1 MRRRRL
7 SAALG
12 IVALVIAGGARAE
25 QTYIEPPVFLD
36 AVDAGKLPPVAERLP
51 ESPSIAAFDRPGQ
64 KVGNYGGTLRMLMAR
79 QRDVRL
85 MVTYGYARL
94 VRFNHKL
101 DLVPDILRKVDVE
114 DGRIFT
120 LHLRPGH
127 KWSDGAP
134 FTAEDFRYYWEDVAN
149 NKDLSPVGPPEVM
162 RAGGELPRLEV
173 IDPVTVRYSWDHPN
187 PAFLPALA
195 GARPPFIYRP
205 AHFLKRF
212 HGRYFDAAA
221 LDAEARNQGLRGWP
235 ALHNRMDNLDK
246 NDSPDLPTL
255 QPWVLTTPM
264 PAERFVFRRNP
275 YFHRI
280 DPAGRQLP
288 YINEVV
294 MSIVDGKIV
303 PAKTGT
309 GESDL
314 QARYLRFDNFTFL
327 RKNAKTSDFAVR
339 LWRIGRG
346 AHMAL
351 YPNLNAEDPVWRTL
365 LRDVRFRRALSLAVH
380 RREINRVMYFGQAIE
395 SQNTVLPQSPL
406 FRPKFQKSYAAFDLA
421 EANRLLDEIGLTER
435 DSRGVRLLP
444 DGRAAEIIVETTGE
458 NSEEADVL
466 ELVHD
471 SWMDAGIKLFI
482 KPSQRDVVRNRIYAG
497 KTIMALF
504 PGLENGIATA
514 DTSPQE
520 LAPVHQTQYQWPKWG
535 QYYETGGKAGLP
547 PDMPEP
553 LRLLD
558 LLGDWNN
565 ATRRA
570 DRQRIWEKMLSI
582 HAAELF
588 TIGLIS
594 GTLQPVVVSN
604 KLHNVPEEALY
615 NWDPGAHF
623 GIYETDTF
631 WMESPDQVT
640 EGKAAAAAGAR

>member
-1 MRRRRL
+1 MKTRGL
-7 SAALG
+7 LAVLAMLAA
-12 IVALVIAGGARAE
+12 ATTFGARAE
-25 QTYIEPPVFLD
+25 TSFIEPPVFIAD
-36 AVDAGKLPPVAERLP
+36 VKAGKLPPVAERLP
-51 ESPSIAAFDRPGQ
+51 ALPSTAAFDRAGQVPG
-64 KVGNYGGTLRMLMAR
+64 VYGGTLRMLMAR

-85 MVTYGYARL
+85 MVVYGYARL

-101 DLVPDILRKVDVE
+101 DLVPDILRKVDVKDE
-114 DGRIFT
+114 RVFT

-134 FTAEDFRYYWEDVAN
+134 FTAEDFRYYWEDIALN
-149 NKDLSPVGPPEVM
+149 AQLSPVGPPEVM
-162 RAGGELPRLEV
+162 RAGGTLPRFEV
-173 IDPVTVRYSWDHPN
+173 IDAVTVRYSWDSPN
-187 PAFLPALA
+187 PEFLPALA

-205 AHFLKRF
+205 AHYLKRF

-221 LDAEARNQGLRGWP
+221 LDEEANAQGLRGWP

-246 NDSPDLPTL
+246 NDNPDQPTL
-255 QPWVLTTPM
+255 QPWMLTTAM

-294 MSIVDGKIV
+294 MDIVDGKIV

-309 GESDL
+309 GQSDL

-327 RKNAKTSDFAVR
+327 RKNAKTSDFAVH

-351 YPNLNAEDPVWRTL
+351 YPNLNVEDPVWREL
-365 LRDVRFRRALSLAVH
+365 LRDVRFRRALSLAIH

-406 FRPKFQKSYAAFDLA
+406 FRPKFQKSYAAFDIPS
-421 EANRLLDEIGLTER
+421 ANALLDEIGLTRR

-444 DGRAAEIIVETTGE
+444 DGRAAEIVIETTGE

-471 SWMDAGIKLFI
+471 SWMEAGIKLFI

-497 KTIMALF
+497 KTVMALF

-520 LAPVHQTQYQWPKWG
+520 LAPVSQTQYQWPKWG
-535 QYYETGGKAGLP
+535 QYVETGGKAGLP

-553 LRLLD
+553 VRLLN
-558 LLGDWNN
+558 LLNDWNN

-570 DRQRIWEKMLSI
+570 ERERIWEKMLSI
-582 HAAELF
+582 HAAELY

-594 GTLQPVVVSN
+594 GTLQPVVAN
-604 KLHNVPEEALY
+604 LRLRNVPTTALY

-623 GIYETDTF
+623 GIYEPDTF
-631 WMESPDQVT
+631 WMSPPDQVT
-640 EGKAAAAAGAR
+640 EGRRP

>member
-1 MRRRRL
+1 MMARL
-7 SAALG
+7 RIALLLPFFAAAALP
-12 IVALVIAGGARAE
+12 ALAE
-25 QTYIEPPVFLD
+25 TAYLEPPAF
-36 AVDAGKLPPVAERLP
+36 VDEVAAGTLPPVAERLP
-51 ESPSIAAFDRPGQ
+51 ATPSAAAFDRPGQ
-64 KVGNYGGTLRMLMAR
+64 VEGRYGGTMRMLMAR
-79 QRDVRL
+79 ARDVRL
-85 MVTYGYARL
+85 MVVYGYARL
-94 VRFNHKL
+94 VRFNYKL
-101 DLVPDILRKVDVE
+101 DLEPDILRKVDVKDE
-114 DGRIFT
+114 RVFT

-134 FTAEDFRYYWEDVAN
+134 FTAEDFRYYWEDVATN
-149 NKDLSPVGPPEVM
+149 SLLSPVGPPEVM
-162 RAGGELPRLEV
+162 RADGKLPKFEV
-173 IDPVTVRYSWDHPN
+173 LDPVTVRYTWDKPN
-187 PAFLPALA
+187 PEFLPALA

-221 LDAEARNQGLRGWP
+221 LDAEAKEKGFRGWP
-235 ALHNRMDNLDK
+235 AMHNKMDNLDK
-246 NDSPDLPTL
+246 NDDPALPTL
-255 QPWVLTTPM
+255 QPWMLTTEM
-264 PAERFVFRRNP
+264 PADRFVFRRNP

-288 YINEVV
+288 YIDEVV
-294 MSIVDGKIV
+294 MDIVDGKIV

-309 GESDL
+309 GGSDL

-327 RKNAKTSDFAVR
+327 RKNAKTSDFSVH

-351 YPNLNAEDPVWRTL
+351 YPNLNAEDPVWRKL

-380 RREINRVMYFGQAIE
+380 RHEINRVMYFGQAIE
-395 SQNTVLPQSPL
+395 SQNTVLPRSPL
-406 FRPKFQKSYAAFDLA
+406 FRPEYQESYADFDLR

-444 DGRAAEIIVETTGE
+444 DGRPAGIVVETTGE

-466 ELVHD
+466 QLVHD
-471 SWMDAGIKLFI
+471 SWMQAGIKLHI
-482 KPSQRDVVRNRIYAG
+482 KPSHRDVVRNRIYAG

-535 QYYETGGKAGLP
+535 QFAETDGKAGLA

-553 LRLLD
+553 IRLLG
-558 LLGDWNN
+558 LLNDWNN
-565 ATRRA
+565 ATTRRK
-570 DRQRIWEKMLSI
+570 RTWVWEQMLAI
-582 HAAELF
+582 HAEQVY

-594 GTLQPVVVSN
+594 GTLQPVVVN
-604 KLHNVPEEALY
+604 ARLRNVPDTALY

-623 GIYETDTF
+623 GIYEPDTF
-631 WMESPDQVT
+631 WMALPEQVT
-640 EGKAAAAAGAR
+640 EGRRP